1 MSLIALLLLITAAV
15 LHTGWNLLVK
25 RAREKQIFTW
35 WAMLVGTACFA
46 PLLAFSAPLP
56 AAIWPYVLTSALV
69 ETIYYLALLRA
80 YSIGDF
86 SLIYPMARGA
96 APAFLALWAALFLG
110 ERPQAGGILG
120 LTLLLIGLLLVGG
133 AARRAALR
141 QGSGAL
147 ALGGIPAPALRNP
160 DPSTS
165 PSSRRDSSGDTVG
178 RGEVEGD
185 GGVGGAATRPRWS
198 LMALAGS
205 ATAAALTVACCIS
218 IYSVI
223 DGAAVRIA
231 PPIPYTVAVIGASAL
246 MMTPVVLVR
255 YGHPAVLAEWRA
267 NWARIVLVGL
277 LTLITYA
284 LVLQAYSIGRVSYAG
299 AVREISVVFAALVGW
314 RWLGEGFGGW
324 RVTGALLIF
333 AGILAIAILG

>member
-1 MSLIALLLLITAAV
+1 VPLSALILLVVAAA

-25 RAREKQIFTW
+25 RAVEKQIFTW
-35 WAMLVGTACFA
+35 WAMVVGTVCFA

-80 YSIGDF
+80 YTIGDF
-86 SLIYPMARGA
+86 SLVYPLARGA

-110 ERPQAGGILG
+110 ERPHAGGIAG
-120 LTLLLIGLLLVGG
+120 LALLLAGLLLVGG

-141 QGSGAL
+141 RSSEAASL
-147 ALGGIPAPALRNP
+147 ALQA
-160 DPSTS
+160 
-165 PSSRRDSSGDTVG
+165 
-178 RGEVEGD
+178 
-185 GGVGGAATRPRWS
+185 GGAMARPRRG
-198 LMALAGS
+198 MLAFAGTG
-205 ATAAALTVACCIS
+205 TAAALAVACCIS

-223 DGAAVRIA
+223 DAAAVKIA

-246 MMTPVVLVR
+246 MMTPVVLAR
-255 YGHPAVLAEWRA
+255 YGRQMVAAEWRS
-267 NWARIVLVGL
+267 NWPRIVLVGI

-299 AVREISVVFAALVGW
+299 AVREVSVVFAALVGW

-333 AGILAIAILG
+333 AGILVIATLG